1 MAHLPTIYDL
11 LHADFLTQAW
21 TAMDGTNRTAAG
33 GLGTALPEAQSATRP
48 TAEWRN
54 GVIGVLRQLSQ
65 IHTGA
70 TQTTALNIATT
81 LRIPRYTTAGR
92 PAAGTEGRLIHD
104 TDLDILLLDSGA
116 SWVEIGAA
124 IEQTDVSDSVLYDQ
138 DFSTLANNTFADGAE
153 VIGSHTWTA
162 ANVATATI
170 FDIQNGTG
178 LRFDAAATTG
188 VYTTATRSAANIS
201 IPILTLIPTFD
212 PIRTY
217 VIDAY
222 FTTLTLGVSGNR
234 VLIALDN
241 NDDGTDRLAGGGPR
255 NPGTAVTLSASTQI
269 EGTIGGSYSSVGHD
283 TFGVRISPDGVVACS
298 GTYSGGF
305 PTAYSRVG
313 AVIQHATASYSPAM
327 DPTNTRLVIAFPPGE
342 AGGAMV
348 ATLRRLRVRRVS

>member
-1 MAHLPTIYDL
+1 MADLPSIYDIL
-11 LHADFLTQAW
+11 NVNFLTQAW
-21 TAMDGTNRTAAG
+21 TALDGVNRNAAG
-33 GLGTALPEAQSATRP
+33 TLVGALPEAQSANRP

-116 SWVEIGAA
+116 AWIEIGAA
-124 IEQTDVSDSVLYDQ
+124 VEVADVADTVLYDQ

-162 ANVATATI
+162 ANVAAATI

-178 LRFDAAATTG
+178 MRFDAAASSTA
-188 VYTTATRSAANIS
+188 YTTTTRSASNIG
-201 IPILTLIPTFD
+201 IPILTLIPTYD
-212 PIRTY
+212 PVRTY

-234 VLIALDN
+234 VLLGLDN

-283 TFGVRISPDGVVACS
+283 TFGVRISPDGLTAYS

-305 PTAYSRVG
+305 PTAYARVG
-313 AVIQHATASYSPAM
+313 SVIQHATGSYSPAM
-327 DPTNTRLVIAFPPGE
+327 DPTNARFVIAFVTGE
-342 AGGAMV
+342 AGGAMA
-348 ATLRRLRVRRVS
+348 ATLRRLRIRRIA